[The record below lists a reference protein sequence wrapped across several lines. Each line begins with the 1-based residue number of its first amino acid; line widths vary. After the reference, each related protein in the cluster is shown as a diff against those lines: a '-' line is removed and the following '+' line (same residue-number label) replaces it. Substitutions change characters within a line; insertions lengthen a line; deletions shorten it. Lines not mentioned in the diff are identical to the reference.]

1 MIAKRS
7 YIIVISGN
15 EGIYFSTRFSV
26 YDIGKAVG
34 ELRLLVHSDEL
45 GLDLKCH
52 QPLIRGAV
60 ATPMKRG
67 MVRHLSAAVLWAFLE
82 FVSLKKILE

>member
-1 MIAKRS
+1 MRVSIF
-7 YIIVISGN
+7 YPV
-15 EGIYFSTRFSV
+15 SV

-34 ELRLLVHSDEL
+34 QLRLLVHNDEH

-52 QPLIRGAV
+52 QPLIQEAV

-67 MVRHLSAAVLWAFLE
+67 VVHNPSAAVLCFLE
-82 FVSLKKILE
+82 FVIP